1 MKKIF
6 FKNFRLLQ
14 PIYCI
19 LLIITC
25 FYCPHSIAQQKKAFD
40 NKKTKSAK
48 SDTLYGVASFYAD
61 KFIGKKTSSGELF
74 SQKKLTCA
82 HNTLPFGTMIR
93 VTNLA
98 NDSSVVVR
106 VNDRL
111 NQRNPRIV
119 DLSKS
124 AAKKL
129 KFSGRGILKV
139 RVALVNQALE
149 DNMTKTQ

>member
-1 MKKIF
+1 MIF
-6 FKNFRLLQ
+6 LALF
-14 PIYCI
+14 I
-19 LLIITC
+19 LSAYT
-25 FYCPHSIAQQKKAFD
+25 SSAQKKVT
-40 NKKTKSAK
+40 KKSKINYRKVEFVDS
-48 SDTLYGVASFYAD
+48 SIGYASFYAD

-82 HNTLPFGTMIR
+82 HNTLPFGTLIR

-139 RVALVNQALE
+139 RVELVNQAPE
-149 DNMTKTQ
+149 DNMTKNQ

>member
-1 MKKIF
+1 MVENDFNLGKMRGRLTSPKKLKINYRKVEF
-6 FKNFRLLQ
+6 VDS
-14 PIYCI
+14 
-19 LLIITC
+19 
-25 FYCPHSIAQQKKAFD
+25 SIG
-40 NKKTKSAK
+40 
-48 SDTLYGVASFYAD
+48 YASFYAD

-98 NDSSVVVR
+98 NDSSVVVK

>member
-1 MKKIF
+1 MFFFVNKFLMALIFLALFTLSANISYAQKKIIKKSKINYRKVEF
-6 FKNFRLLQ
+6 VDS
-14 PIYCI
+14 
-19 LLIITC
+19 
-25 FYCPHSIAQQKKAFD
+25 SIG
-40 NKKTKSAK
+40 
-48 SDTLYGVASFYAD
+48 YASFYAD
-61 KFIGKKTSSGELF
+61 KFVGRKTSSGELF

-98 NDSSVVVR
+98 NDSSVVVK

-129 KFSGRGILKV
+129 NFSGRGLLKV
-139 RVALVNQALE
+139 RVELVNQFLE
-149 DNMTKTQ
+149 DNQTKNQ

>member
-1 MKKIF
+1 MTVIF
-6 FKNFRLLQ
+6 LALFMMSVN
-14 PIYCI
+14 I
-19 LLIITC
+19 
-25 FYCPHSIAQQKKAFD
+25 SSAQKKYV
-40 NKKTKSAK
+40 KKSQINYRKVEFVDS
-48 SDTLYGVASFYAD
+48 SIGYASFYAD

-98 NDSSVVVR
+98 NDSFVVVK

-111 NQRNPRIV
+111 NHRNPRIV

-129 KFSGRGILKV
+129 IFSGRGVLKV
-139 RVALVNQALE
+139 RVELVNKVLE
-149 DNMTKTQ
+149 DNPTKTQ

>member
-1 MKKIF
+1 MFRVVKRFLMGMIF
-6 FKNFRLLQ
+6 LALFTMSAHVSFAQKN
-14 PIYCI
+14 Y
-19 LLIITC
+19 
-25 FYCPHSIAQQKKAFD
+25 
-40 NKKTKSAK
+40 NKKSKINYRKVEFVDS
-48 SDTLYGVASFYAD
+48 SIGYASFYAD
-61 KFIGKKTSSGELF
+61 KFIGRKTSSGELF

-98 NDSSVVVR
+98 NDSFVIVK

-111 NQRNPRIV
+111 NLRNPRIV

-129 KFSGRGILKV
+129 IFSGRGLLKV
-139 RVALVNQALE
+139 RVELVNQVLQ
-149 DNMTKTQ
+149 DNRTKTQ

>member
-1 MKKIF
+1 MFRVVKRFLMGMIF
-6 FKNFRLLQ
+6 LALFTMSAHVSF
-14 PIYCI
+14 
-19 LLIITC
+19 
-25 FYCPHSIAQQKKAFD
+25 AQKKY
-40 NKKTKSAK
+40 NKKSKINYRKVEFVDS
-48 SDTLYGVASFYAD
+48 SIGYASFYAD
-61 KFIGKKTSSGELF
+61 KFIGRKTSSGELF

-98 NDSSVVVR
+98 NDSFVIVK

-111 NQRNPRIV
+111 NLRNPRIV

-129 KFSGRGILKV
+129 IFSGRGLLKV
-139 RVALVNQALE
+139 RVELVNQVLQ
-149 DNMTKTQ
+149 DNRTKTQ

>member
-1 MKKIF
+1 MFRVVKRFLMGMIF
-6 FKNFRLLQ
+6 LALFTMSAHVSF
-14 PIYCI
+14 
-19 LLIITC
+19 
-25 FYCPHSIAQQKKAFD
+25 AQKKY
-40 NKKTKSAK
+40 NKKSKINYRKVEFVDS
-48 SDTLYGVASFYAD
+48 SIGYASFYAD

-98 NDSSVVVR
+98 NDSFVVVK

-111 NQRNPRIV
+111 NLRNPRIV

-129 KFSGRGILKV
+129 IFSGRGLLKV
-139 RVALVNQALE
+139 RVELVNQVLQ
-149 DNMTKTQ
+149 DNRTKTQ

>member
-1 MKKIF
+1 MIF
-6 FKNFRLLQ
+6 LALF
-14 PIYCI
+14 IMSSY
-19 LLIITC
+19 T
-25 FYCPHSIAQQKKAFD
+25 SSAQKKVT
-40 NKKTKSAK
+40 KKSKINYRKVEFVDS
-48 SDTLYGVASFYAD
+48 SIGYASFYAD
-61 KFIGKKTSSGELF
+61 KFIGRKTSSGELF

-82 HNTLPFGTMIR
+82 HNTLPFGTLIR

-98 NDSSVVVR
+98 NDSSIVVK

-139 RVALVNQALE
+139 RVELVNQALE
-149 DNMTKTQ
+149 DNMTKNQ

>member
-1 MKKIF
+1 LFTMSAH
-6 FKNFRLLQ
+6 
-14 PIYCI
+14 I
-19 LLIITC
+19 L
-25 FYCPHSIAQQKKAFD
+25 YAQKKGT
-40 NKKTKSAK
+40 KKLKINYRKVEFVDS
-48 SDTLYGVASFYAD
+48 SIGYASFYAD

-98 NDSSVVVR
+98 NDSSVVVK